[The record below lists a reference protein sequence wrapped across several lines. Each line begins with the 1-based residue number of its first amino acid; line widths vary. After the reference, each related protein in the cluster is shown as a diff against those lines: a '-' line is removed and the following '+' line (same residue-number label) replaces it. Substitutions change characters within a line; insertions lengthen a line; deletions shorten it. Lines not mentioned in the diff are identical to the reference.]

1 MTWWITFW
9 KVVLIGGTAAY
20 YLLAVFIAPAAFR
33 DVLKLTRAL
42 GKAGT
47 EAEPAQ

>member
-9 KVVLIGGTAAY
+9 KVVLIGSTVAY
-20 YLLAVFIAPAAFR
+20 YLLAVFIVPAAFR
-33 DVLKLTRAL
+33 DVLKLTRSL

-47 EAEPAQ
+47 EEKPVE

>member
-9 KVVLIGGTAAY
+9 KVVLIGSTAAY
-20 YLLAVFIAPAAFR
+20 YLLAVFIIPAAFR
-33 DVLKLTRAL
+33 DVLKLTRSL

-47 EAEPAQ
+47 AAEPAE